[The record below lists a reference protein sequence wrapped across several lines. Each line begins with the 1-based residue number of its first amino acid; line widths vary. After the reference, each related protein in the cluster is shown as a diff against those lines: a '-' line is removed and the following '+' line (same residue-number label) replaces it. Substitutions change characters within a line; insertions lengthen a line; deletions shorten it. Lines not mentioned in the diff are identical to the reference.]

1 MVDKVKICVEASKK
15 LTNNNFIICA
25 RTDAAGVYNI
35 DEAIKRSKA
44 YIDAGAHMI
53 FPEGLNTKEDFY

>member
-1 MVDKVKICVEASKK
+1 MVDKIKFCVEASQKYSEG
-15 LTNNNFIICA
+15 NFIICA
-25 RTDAAGVYNI
+25 RTDAAGVYDL

-53 FPEGLNTKEDFY
+53 FPEGLRTKDEF